1 MQTNIVNKFGTL
13 LGWKAV
19 VFNLLGR
26 DVEGITEISYE
37 DAMEINSEYGAGD
50 MPIGTGEGNYSAK
63 GEISIL
69 IEEHIGL
76 MKSMPPGTRVQ
87 SITIPAIPVIYGLNS
102 VATKDII
109 NNARITGQGRQF
121 KQGDG
126 KIVIKL
132 PFIASHIDWNV

>member
-1 MQTNIVNKFGTL
+1 MDVKIVNKFGTL

-19 VFNLLGR
+19 IFNLLGR

-37 DAMEINSEYGAGD
+37 DAMEVNSEYGAGD

-69 IEEHIGL
+69 IEEHIGML
-76 MKSMPPGTRVQ
+76 KSMPKDTRLQ
-87 SITIPAIPVIYGLNS
+87 KITIPAIPVIYGLNE
-102 VATKDII
+102 VATQDII
-109 NNARITGQGRQF
+109 NNVRITGQGRQF